1 RRVGERIPDRAA
13 SAVFIDGALDLIGG
27 SGGAPYK
34 AVREAGRGVTVGCW
48 FGLTLF
54 RIRRRGHSECREAR
68 KLRKIATREL
78 AEHRPLPGIHSP
90 PIATISRNQFDKQK
104 SCRSRTRPYLGI
116 PRQQIP
122 RRRSTS
128 RPSLSSRSCTSD
140 LRNWPG
146 P

>member
-1 RRVGERIPDRAA
+1 MIVIVGAVCVAVIADLARRVGERIPDRAA

-78 AEHRPLPGIHSP
+78 AEHRPLPRYAFS
-90 PIATISRNQFDKQK
+90 ADRND
-104 SCRSRTRPYLGI
+104 
-116 PRQQIP
+116 
-122 RRRSTS
+122 
-128 RPSLSSRSCTSD
+128 
-140 LRNWPG
+140 
-146 P
+146 